1 MGKWY
6 WIIVVVVLV
15 TGLTTAIYF
24 GLEGKTV
31 PLIRWSHFSNATE
44 VSDAIQTRMTQE
56 LSSYQIYFLG
66 PHPEKLLHVQS
77 AVNVAQW
84 LKSKSPAIVIV
95 DKIMSER
102 YTELQSLKPD
112 LILDLGKDRVRFLEG
127 IKAISADQKVI
138 VIAPNIYVTHFLAQ
152 SPVNEMQEDLK
163 DKNYIV
169 LSFVNFPT
177 SREAEKDFEF
187 PCRTAEGSATQLDL
201 GCFILG
207 QSRAFYLKK
216 KIEGKV
222 PGFLNLVRSREY
234 MFFLGQ

>member
-6 WIIVVVVLV
+6 WVIVVLVVV

-24 GLEGKTV
+24 GLEGKSV
-31 PLIRWSHFSNATE
+31 PLIRWSHFSNASE

-56 LSSYQIYFLG
+56 LSSYQIYFIG

-77 AVNVAQW
+77 AINVAQW
-84 LKSKSPAIVIV
+84 LRSKGPAILIT
-95 DKIMSER
+95 DKIMTER
-102 YTELQSLKPD
+102 YPELQNLKPD
-112 LILDLGKDRVRFLEG
+112 IVLDLGRDRDQFLQG
-127 IKAISADQKVI
+127 IKAISPDQKVI

-152 SPVNEMQEDLK
+152 SPVNEMQDELK
-163 DKNYIV
+163 NKNYVV
-169 LSFVNFPT
+169 LSFVNFPH
-177 SREAEKDFEF
+177 SREEEKDFEF
-187 PCRTAEGSATQLDL
+187 PCRTTEGSGTQLDL